1 VTRTPAPSNWN
12 LANALTALRLVLVP
26 VFGWLLL
33 ADDGTSDMRRVLACA
48 VFLLAAVT
56 DRFDGDIARRRGLV
70 TDFGKLADPIA
81 DKALTGTAFVG
92 LSILGE
98 LPWWVTVVVLIRE
111 GGITLLRFWV
121 LRHGVIAASHGGKLK
136 TVLQTVAL
144 ALFVAPLSGPLFWV
158 AVAVMCVAVVA
169 TVVTGVDYVVRALTM
184 RRASEPAHS

>member
-1 VTRTPAPSNWN
+1 VTRTAPSNWN
-12 LANALTALRLVLVP
+12 LANALTALRLGLVP

-33 ADDGTSDMRRVLACA
+33 ANDGSSSTLRVAACA

-81 DKALTGTAFVG
+81 DKALTGTAFVA

-98 LPWWVTVVVLIRE
+98 LPWWVTVVVLARE
-111 GGITLLRFWV
+111 WGITLLRFWV

-136 TVLQTVAL
+136 TVLQTLAL
-144 ALFVAPLSGPLFWV
+144 ALYILPLPASVEWV
-158 AVAVMCVAVVA
+158 AVVAMALAVVA
-169 TVVTGVDYVVRALTM
+169 TVVTGVDYLVRALLT
-184 RRASEPAHS
+184 RRSRELARS

>member
-1 VTRTPAPSNWN
+1 MTRTAPSNWN
-12 LANALTALRLVLVP
+12 LANALTALRLGLVP

-33 ADDGTSDMRRVLACA
+33 ANDGSSSTLRVAACA

-81 DKALTGTAFVG
+81 DKALTGTAFVA

-98 LPWWVTVVVLIRE
+98 LPWWVTVVVLARE
-111 GGITLLRFWV
+111 WGITLLRFWV

-136 TVLQTVAL
+136 TVLQTLAL
-144 ALFVAPLSGPLFWV
+144 ALYILPLPASVEWV
-158 AVAVMCVAVVA
+158 AVVAMALAVVA
-169 TVVTGVDYVVRALTM
+169 TVVTGVDYLVRALLT
-184 RRASEPAHS
+184 RRSRELARS